1 MSREID
7 PAPRLTHFGALC
19 VLQAAMDEA
28 EAIGVG
34 QNIAVVDEGGNL
46 VAFVRMDG
54 AKLLSRE
61 TAISKAISAAS
72 HRCPTGRL
80 DDALE
85 LKLAIASGGRLTNL
99 EGGEPLLVDGY
110 CVGGIGVGSGSGAQD
125 VQVARAGAMAL
136 SQGAAQ

>member
-1 MSREID
+1 MNREID
-7 PAPRLTHFGALC
+7 LAPRLTHFGALR

-72 HRCPTGRL
+72 HRCATGRL

-110 CVGGIGVGSGSGAQD
+110 CVGGIGAGSGSGAQD